1 MSKLTEALLIELGT
15 EELPPKSLQRL
26 SAAFG
31 EHIIQGLVDANL
43 LAMDNNYQLFAS
55 PRRLAILVEDVSL
68 QQADSVVERRG
79 PAVSAAFD
87 VDGNPTPAASGFA
100 RSCNVQVDELENLQT
115 EKGEWLVFRS
125 QQQGLPASQLVTD
138 IVDGALRKLPIPK
151 RMRWGDMDAEFVRPV
166 HWLVML
172 HGKNIIDGSLLTLQS
187 GRETAGHRFHH
198 PGMLSLATAA
208 DYENLLQSEGF
219 VIANFSRRQEVIVEQ
234 VNRLA
239 SEHSCRALIDPGLLD
254 EVTALVEWP
263 NAMLGK
269 FDKSYLKVPQEALIS
284 AMQDHQKYF
293 PVTDDDGR
301 MMPLFIFVSNID
313 SQHPE
318 SVVNGNER
326 VLNARFSDAR
336 FFWDTDRK
344 HHLEKQ
350 VDKLNSVVFHVKL
363 GSVYE
368 RTMRVRELAQS
379 MAGLIS
385 ADSEKAGRA
394 AFLAKADLLTGM
406 VNEFPDLQGIM
417 GRYYALEQGEDK
429 EIAAAIEEQY
439 LPRFSGDRLP
449 STTSGQLLSIA
460 DKIDTL
466 YGIFSIGEIPTGD
479 KDPFALRRAALGVLR
494 IMIEQEL
501 DFDLHQL
508 LGMAAIG
515 YAAEKSDA
523 DSVVEQVFSF
533 MLDRLQA
540 YYLDKGYSSRQ
551 ISSVQQRRPTRPTDF
566 NDRLHAVDAFAKL
579 EEAPALAAANK
590 RIQNILRKAGD
601 PQLGDIQPDLL
612 KETAER
618 ALYEQMLTL
627 SDEVDDLFSEGN
639 YTPALSKLATLR
651 TVVDQFFDEVMVMD
665 EDEAL
670 RANRLAL
677 LSRLGEMFLR
687 TADLSQLQ

>member
-1 MSKLTEALLIELGT
+1 
-15 EELPPKSLQRL
+15 
-26 SAAFG
+26 
-31 EHIIQGLVDANL
+31 
-43 LAMDNNYQLFAS
+43 
-55 PRRLAILVEDVSL
+55 
-68 QQADSVVERRG
+68 
-79 PAVSAAFD
+79 
-87 VDGNPTPAASGFA
+87 
-100 RSCNVQVDELENLQT
+100 
-115 EKGEWLVFRS
+115 
-125 QQQGLPASQLVTD
+125 
-138 IVDGALRKLPIPK
+138 
-151 RMRWGDMDAEFVRPV
+151 
-166 HWLVML
+166 
-172 HGKNIIDGSLLTLQS
+172 
-187 GRETAGHRFHH
+187 
-198 PGMLSLATAA
+198 
-208 DYENLLQSEGF
+208 
-219 VIANFSRRQEVIVEQ
+219 
-234 VNRLA
+234 
-239 SEHSCRALIDPGLLD
+239 
-254 EVTALVEWP
+254 
-263 NAMLGK
+263 
-269 FDKSYLKVPQEALIS
+269 
-284 AMQDHQKYF
+284 
-293 PVTDDDGR
+293 

-368 RTMRVRELAQS
+368 RTMRVRELAQN

-417 GRYYALEQGEDK
+417 GRYYALEQGEEK
-429 EIAAAIEEQY
+429 EVAAAIEEQY

-494 IMIEQEL
+494 IMIEQGQ
-501 DFDLHQL
+501 DFDLYQL
-508 LGMAAIG
+508 LGMAAVG
-515 YAAEKSDA
+515 YNAEQSEA

-551 ISSVQQRRPTRPTDF
+551 IGSVQQRRPTRPTDF
-566 NDRLHAVDAFAKL
+566 NDRLLAVDAFAKL

-590 RIQNILRKAGD
+590 RIQNILRKAGN
-601 PQLGDIQPDLL
+601 PQLGDIEPGLL

-627 SDEVDDLFSEGN
+627 SDEVDDLFNAGS

-677 LSRLGEMFLR
+677 LSHLGEMFLR